1 MDRALWVAEVVRRK
15 VEGLHMVIN
24 VTEKKIVDVWEP
36 REEGL
41 LTVKQERFLTVIEVT
56 LTKSPTAD
64 EKKNPGYHVP
74 LAIKSDFLTKE
85 SWENGEKERAERR
98 ERGGEGRG
106 ERRGGRD
113 RSGERRPPR
122 RDREDR

>member
-64 EKKNPGYHVP
+64 EKKHPGYHVP

-85 SWENGEKERAERR
+85 SWEKGEKERAERR
-98 ERGGEGRG
+98 ETRGEGRG